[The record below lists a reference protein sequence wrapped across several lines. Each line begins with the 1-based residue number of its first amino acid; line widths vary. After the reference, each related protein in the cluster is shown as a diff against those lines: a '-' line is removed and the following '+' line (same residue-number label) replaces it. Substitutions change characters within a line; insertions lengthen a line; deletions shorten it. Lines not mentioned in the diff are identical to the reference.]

1 MKIYY
6 GKAVYSQK
14 EILAA
19 TKVLKNKSLTLID
32 GPAVKNIEKKV
43 AKLFGKRFGLMVNSG
58 SSANLLALESL
69 NLPKKSEVI
78 TPTLT
83 FSTTVSPI
91 VQANLI
97 PKFIDVEKLTFLSRI
112 DQIEKAITSKTSA
125 IMIPNLI
132 GNVPN
137 WKKIYSIAKKYK
149 LKVIEDSADTIG
161 YKYKGR
167 NLGPY
172 SDIVTNSMYAS
183 HIITGAGFGGI
194 VCFNNKSHYEKAKL
208 LRGWGRSSAIFNESE
223 GIKKRF
229 SSKVDGVSY
238 DGKYIFSALGYNFL
252 PSEISAAFALEQLKK
267 LKKNIDIRCKNF
279 NYLKKFF
286 KEFDDLFYTPNEE
299 KYLKTGWLAY
309 PVIIKNPKI
318 KRKNLQ
324 IFLEKRGVQTRTIF
338 TGNILRQPIMKN
350 ILYKKIK
357 NADNN
362 SNFIM
367 ENGMLIGCHHGLVKK
382 DLDYIINT
390 FKNFI
395 SKL

>member
-252 PSEISAAFALEQLKK
+252 PSEISAAFA
-267 LKKNIDIRCKNF
+267 
-279 NYLKKFF
+279 
-286 KEFDDLFYTPNEE
+286 
-299 KYLKTGWLAY
+299 
-309 PVIIKNPKI
+309 
-318 KRKNLQ
+318 
-324 IFLEKRGVQTRTIF
+324 
-338 TGNILRQPIMKN
+338 
-350 ILYKKIK
+350 
-357 NADNN
+357 
-362 SNFIM
+362 
-367 ENGMLIGCHHGLVKK
+367 
-382 DLDYIINT
+382 
-390 FKNFI
+390 
-395 SKL
+395 